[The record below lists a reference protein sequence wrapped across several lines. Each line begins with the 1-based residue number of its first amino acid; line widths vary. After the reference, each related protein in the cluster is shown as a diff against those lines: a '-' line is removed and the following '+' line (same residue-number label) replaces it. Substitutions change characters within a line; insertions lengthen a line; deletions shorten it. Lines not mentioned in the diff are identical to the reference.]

1 MAHIRNNLDWAGFL
15 KTSAERM
22 TYCKSEEDMYRQLKK
37 FKEEFNTEYG
47 KLSRAKRRKT
57 GFRDYE

>member
-1 MAHIRNNLDWAGFL
+1 MAH
-15 KTSAERM
+15 
-22 TYCKSEEDMYRQLKK
+22 YCKSEEDMYRQLKK